1 MVRQS
6 SDAHGVIQTGSSP
19 KLGVRGVGAGDSLC
33 GAMPAALIMTQ
44 YYLCAHVDHFFW
56 SLVVE
61 LRENTK

>member
-19 KLGVRGVGAGDSLC
+19 KLGDRGVGAGDSLC

-44 YYLCAHVDHFFW
+44 YYLCAHVDHFF
-56 SLVVE
+56 
-61 LRENTK
+61 